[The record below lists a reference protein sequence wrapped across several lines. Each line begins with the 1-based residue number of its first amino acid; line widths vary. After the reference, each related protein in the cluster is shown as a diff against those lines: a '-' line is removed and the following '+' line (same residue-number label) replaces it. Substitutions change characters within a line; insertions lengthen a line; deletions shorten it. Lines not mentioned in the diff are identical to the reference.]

1 VSSSIAETLDPSFR
15 WDDDFFRYLLTLQS
29 PGISMNAITQ
39 PTLSLEAA
47 HELLGQARSACAR
60 RGFAATIA
68 ITDAGGHLR
77 AFERADAAP
86 FLTAEVAMDKSWTAA
101 SFGMSTH
108 QWNAYMSEP
117 TVAPLAQHPRLMAVG
132 GGVPILLDGKLAG
145 GIGVSGGTSAQ
156 DHEAAEEALRAL
168 GLLA

>member
-1 VSSSIAETLDPSFR
+1 
-15 WDDDFFRYLLTLQS
+15 
-29 PGISMNAITQ
+29 MNAITT
-39 PTLSLEAA
+39 PTLNLEAA
-47 HELLGQARSACAR
+47 HELLGHARSACAR

-86 FLTAEVAMDKSWTAA
+86 FLTAEVAMDKAWTAA

-117 TVAPLAQHPRLMAVG
+117 TVAPLANHPRLMPVG
-132 GGVPILLDGKLAG
+132 GGVPILVGGRLAG
-145 GIGVSGGTSAQ
+145 GLGISGGTSVQ
-156 DHEAAEEALRAL
+156 DHEAAEDALRSL